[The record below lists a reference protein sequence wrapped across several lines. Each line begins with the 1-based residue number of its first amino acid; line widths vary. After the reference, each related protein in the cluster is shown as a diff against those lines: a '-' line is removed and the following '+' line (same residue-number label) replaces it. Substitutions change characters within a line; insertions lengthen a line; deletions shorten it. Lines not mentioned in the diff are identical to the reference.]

1 MSYLAL
7 YRKYRPQKFEDI
19 IGQEHII
26 KTLTNQIKTGRVGHA
41 YLFCGSRGT
50 GKTTTARIFAR
61 AINCLSP
68 KNGSPCGECE
78 VCRALSS
85 GENFDIIEIDAASNN
100 GVDDARELRE
110 QVKFMPVVGKK
121 KVFIIDEVHMLST
134 SAFNA
139 LLKTLEEPP
148 EHVVFIFGTTEI
160 QKLPATILSRL
171 MRFDFHLLSVSQI
184 EQVLKKILEA
194 DGVAFENDAVTM
206 VARQG
211 EGSMRDAI
219 SLLDSCLSY
228 SPEKLTTE
236 SVVAVLGTA
245 SREEVLNL
253 ISSVAASNIKQMITS
268 LDGMLT
274 GGKSPIVIYKEII
287 SLLRDLAICESL
299 GDGAKTIVQVGDDI
313 FAKMLVSAKEIGSGK
328 IIAMINALSSTESE
342 LRLSVHPRLVLEMAL
357 FKAVAALSPLPDF
370 NAGGGQA
377 PAAKPQLDN
386 VFTITK
392 SVQSVNVLGLLL
404 QNFRK
409 NGKIKLTTALAEAES
424 AQIVGRKLKI
434 VAEPDT
440 IEALEAVKQELL
452 AATSDR
458 GVTEVELSVK
468 IGEISKIESLKNLF
482 GNKLSITNN

>member
-61 AINCLSP
+61 AMNCQNP
-68 KNGSPCGECE
+68 KNGSPCGDCE
-78 VCRALSS
+78 VCRALEK

-160 QKLPATILSRL
+160 HKLPATILSRL
-171 MRFDFHLLSVSQI
+171 MRFDFHLLSVEQI

-194 DGVAFENDAVTM
+194 DGVAYEADAITM

-245 SREEVLNL
+245 KREDVLNL
-253 ISSVAASNIKQMITS
+253 VSSVSASNVKEMITS
-268 LDGMLT
+268 LDSMLSS
-274 GGKSPIVIYKEII
+274 GKSPIVIYKEIL
-287 SLLRDLAICESL
+287 SMLRDLAICEAL
-299 GDGAKTIVQVGDDI
+299 GDGAKTIVQVNSD
-313 FAKMLVSAKEIGSGK
+313 FFSAMQTAAKSIGHGRL
-328 IIAMINALSSTESE
+328 IALIGALSSTESE

-357 FKAVAALSPLPDF
+357 FKAIGALSPLPEF
-370 NAGGGQA
+370 KTEGGQA
-377 PAAKPQLDN
+377 PSTKPELDQI
-386 VFTITK
+386 FTTTK
-392 SVQSVNVLGLLL
+392 KVISTNILGSLL

-409 NGKIKLTTALAEAES
+409 NGKIKLVTALADCES
-424 AQIVGRKLKI
+424 AQIENKILKI
-434 VAEPDT
+434 VAEPDA
-440 IEALEAVKQELL
+440 IETLEQLKSELIKET
-452 AATSDR
+452 ADQ
-458 GVTEVELSVK
+458 GVNKIEFSVK
-468 IGEISKIESLKNLF
+468 ISTTNKLENLKKLF
-482 GNKLSITNN
+482 GNKLNIINN

>member
-19 IGQEHII
+19 IGQDHIT

-61 AINCLSP
+61 AINCLNP

-78 VCRALSS
+78 VCKALEK
-85 GENFDIIEIDAASNN
+85 GENFDIVEIDAASNN

-160 QKLPATILSRL
+160 QKLPSTILSRL
-171 MRFDFHLLSVSQI
+171 MRFDFHLLSVSEI

-194 DGVAFENDAVTM
+194 DGVAYEADAITM

-236 SVVAVLGTA
+236 SVVSVLGTVGK
-245 SREEVLNL
+245 EEVLKL
-253 ISSVAASNIKQMITS
+253 ISSVATSNVKDMVKS
-268 LDGMLT
+268 LDAMLT
-274 GGKSPIVIYKEII
+274 DGKSPIVVYKEII
-287 SLLRDLAICESL
+287 SLLRDLAITEAL
-299 GDGAKTIVQVGDDI
+299 GDGAKTIVQTSSEF
-313 FAKMLVSAKEIGSGK
+313 FADLLSAAKQIGHGK
-328 IIAMINALSSTESE
+328 LMAIINAIGDTESE
-342 LRLSVHPRLVLEMAL
+342 LRLSLHPRLVLEMAL
-357 FKAVAALSPLPDF
+357 FKAIGALSPLPEF
-370 NAGGGQA
+370 NVSSATT
-377 PAAKPQLDN
+377 KPELDA
-386 VFTITK
+386 VYKITK
-392 SVQSVNVLGLLL
+392 PANPINILGQML
-404 QNFRK
+404 QNLRK
-409 NGKIKLTTALAEAES
+409 SGKINIVTILSDAES
-424 AQIVGRKLKI
+424 ATLLGSKLKI
-434 VAEPDT
+434 VGEAET
-440 IEALEAVKQELL
+440 ISALEPLKNQLL
-452 AATSDR
+452 ESTNPKA
-458 GVTEVELSVK
+458 TEVEFC
-468 IGEISKIESLKNLF
+468 ISLGAQSKLEKLQKLF
-482 GNKLSITNN
+482 GNKLSII